1 MGARTGV
8 VVSDETWRLDEE
20 EKIKARKEYFDRR
33 KSTRT
38 TKVKVGD
45 WVLIRKPVA
54 KRLLTRRWKATT
66 APTTTQWKAEV
77 IEWGKAEGEALRR
90 EDNSGM
96 RECPVAP
103 DWDALME
110 NFETLSEEEDE

>member
-1 MGARTGV
+1 
-8 VVSDETWRLDEE
+8 
-20 EKIKARKEYFDRR
+20 
-33 KSTRT
+33 
-38 TKVKVGD
+38 
-45 WVLIRKPVA
+45 LINIALLLA

-77 IEWGKAEGEALRR
+77 MEWGKAEGAALRR

-103 DWDALME
+103 DWDTRME
-110 NFETLSEEEDE
+110 HFETLSEEDE

>member
-1 MGARTGV
+1 MRGPSRTPGL
-8 VVSDETWRLDEE
+8 SRTLGS
-20 EKIKARKEYFDRR
+20 RR
-33 KSTRT
+33 AVRR
-38 TKVKVGD
+38 D
-45 WVLIRKPVA
+45 
-54 KRLLTRRWKATT
+54 KRLLTRRWEATT

-77 IEWGKAEGEALRR
+77 MEWRKAEGAALRR

-103 DWDALME
+103 DWDKLVE

>member
-1 MGARTGV
+1 MAAGSARSGADLGAAGAENAHRYV
-8 VVSDETWRLDEE
+8 LQ
-20 EKIKARKEYFDRR
+20 
-33 KSTRT
+33 KS
-38 TKVKVGD
+38 
-45 WVLIRKPVA
+45 LAEPVRALPA

-77 IEWGKAEGEALRR
+77 MEWGKAEGAALRR

-103 DWDALME
+103 DWDKLME
-110 NFETLSEEEDE
+110 KFETLSEEEDE